1 MNTHSLSELD
11 GILKRS
17 EAHALKCTIDR
28 GITYRIYEEQ
38 IRTGY
43 LTISATTKMVK
54 KAIQLFDMF
63 VRRMYKEGFSLI
75 LDYTEFYHCPASAI
89 IVDGEKIPVRVKEKH
104 DVKKEGE
111 GILEHKVLVPSG
123 RLVIELYG
131 GIHWNLSKTLVK
143 PIGGNWK
150 DVIET
155 CIPYLHKA
163 ASQIREHRLYIEEQA
178 RERDE
183 EERIRKEH
191 KKMIMDKASV
201 VKAVL
206 NDAWLYE
213 RAQVIRRYCD
223 YAEQVVDSEE
233 YKEELVIARRAA
245 DWIDPT
251 MDYEDELLSEM
262 FSPEDF
268 LT

>member
-28 GITYRIYEEQ
+28 GITYRTYEEQ
-38 IRTGY
+38 IKTGY

-63 VRRMYKEGFSLI
+63 LRRMYKEGFSLI
-75 LDYTEFYHCPASAI
+75 LDNTEYYHRPASAI

-123 RLVIELYG
+123 RLVIEIYG
-131 GIHWNLSKTLVK
+131 GTHWNLSKTLVK
-143 PIGGNWK
+143 PNGSNWK
-150 DVIET
+150 DVIES
-155 CIPYLHKA
+155 CIPHLHKA
-163 ASQIREHRLYIEEQA
+163 ASHIREYRLHFEEQA
-178 RERDE
+178 RKRE
-183 EERIRKEH
+183 EKERIRKEH
-191 KKMIMDKASV
+191 EKMIKDKASI
-201 VKAVL
+201 VKEVL

-223 YAEQVVDSEE
+223 FAEQIVDSEE
-233 YKEELVIARRAA
+233 YKEMLGIARVVA

-251 MDYEDELLSEM
+251 TDYEDELLSEM
-262 FSPEDF
+262 FDPEDF